1 MNETEK
7 FANQF
12 SVYDY
17 AHKMLK
23 EIEFHATT
31 DNCSR
36 CQKLIHMMYLDVEK
50 KKEKVKPT

>member
-1 MNETEK
+1 MSEIEK
-7 FANQF
+7 FAKQF

-17 AHKMLK
+17 AHKMLE

-36 CQKLIHMMYLDVEK
+36 CQKLIHEMYLEVEK
-50 KKEKVKPT
+50 KKEKGKPT

>member
-1 MNETEK
+1 MSETEK
-7 FANQF
+7 LAKQF

-23 EIEFHATT
+23 EIEFHATS

-36 CQKLIHMMYLDVEK
+36 CQKLIHEMYLEIQKNKGDV
-50 KKEKVKPT
+50 